1 MRKAA
6 YRPLTDILKDL
17 DPELVR
23 GALGGE
29 HFQEYF
35 FADCKCEEI
44 AGGSSE
50 DFGACLKKREWLS
63 AGRFAG

>member
-1 MRKAA
+1 MQKNKRILDEVRKAA

-44 AGGSSE
+44 AGE
-50 DFGACLKKREWLS
+50 VRKILELV
-63 AGRFAG
+63 

>member
-1 MRKAA
+1 MRSK
-6 YRPLTDILKDL
+6 T
-17 DPELVR
+17 PELVR

-44 AGGSSE
+44 AGE
-50 DFGACLKKREWLS
+50 VRKILELV
-63 AGRFAG
+63 